1 MKGHA
6 RFRLTV
12 LVVMS
17 RTVEN
22 KEATSATSFGL
33 HCKLFE
39 KSFTNIRNKEGP
51 KNLILL
57 YVDNFSKNA
66 LKDKAVVF

>member
-1 MKGHA
+1 MKVHA

-39 KSFTNIRNKEGP
+39 KSFTNIRKKEGP
-51 KNLILL
+51 KN
-57 YVDNFSKNA
+57 
-66 LKDKAVVF
+66 